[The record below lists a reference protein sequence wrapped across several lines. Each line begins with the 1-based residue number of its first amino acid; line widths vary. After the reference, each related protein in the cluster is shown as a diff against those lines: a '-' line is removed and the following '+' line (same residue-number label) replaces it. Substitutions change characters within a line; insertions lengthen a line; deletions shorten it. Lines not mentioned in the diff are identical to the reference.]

1 MRAKLEEMDRYYLEY
16 VAKLTP
22 ADLERIIRYK
32 SLAGEEFS
40 NPLWQ
45 ILHQLSNHATYHRG
59 QVVTLLRQLG
69 AKAVSTD
76 LIGFYREQAAR
87 RKRLKSPENINKLET
102 IHTVEWMK
110 QVARQARAEERPA
123 GFVPTMGA
131 LHEGHMSLVRA
142 AMAECQPVIASIF
155 VNPTQ
160 FGPNEDLQKYP
171 RTLEADRK
179 RLEEAGVDYLFAPE
193 AAEMYP
199 QGFRTWVN
207 VEGLSDRLEGRVRP
221 GHFRGVTTVVLKL
234 LSIVQPQKAFFGR
247 KDAQQARLIQQMARD
262 LHLDSE
268 IIVCPIVREPDGL
281 AMSSR
286 NAYLNPDERRAA
298 TVLYR
303 ALDGARRSIERGERD
318 ALRLVAAMRE
328 VMRAEPL
335 AQPDY
340 VELVDAET
348 LEPVTRLRGTCL
360 ALLAARIGT
369 VRLIDNLLI
378 EERDGAFLA
387 TL

>member
-1 MRAKLEEMDRYYLEY
+1 
-16 VAKLTP
+16 
-22 ADLERIIRYK
+22 
-32 SLAGEEFS
+32 
-40 NPLWQ
+40 
-45 ILHQLSNHATYHRG
+45 
-59 QVVTLLRQLG
+59 
-69 AKAVSTD
+69 
-76 LIGFYREQAAR
+76 
-87 RKRLKSPENINKLET
+87 
-102 IHTVEWMK
+102 MK

-131 LHEGHMSLVRA
+131 LHEGHLSLVRA
-142 AMAECQPVIASIF
+142 ALAECRPVIVSIF

-160 FGPNEDLQKYP
+160 FGPQEDFQKYP

-179 RLEEAGVDYLFAPE
+179 CLEEAGVDYLFAPE
-193 AAEMYP
+193 AGEMYP

-234 LSIVQPQKAFFGR
+234 LGIVQPQKAFFGR

-268 IIVCPIVREPDGL
+268 IIVRPIVREPDGL

-286 NAYLNPDERRAA
+286 NAYLNSDERRAA

-303 ALDGARRSIERGERD
+303 ALDGARRSIERGDRD

-348 LEPVTRLRGTCL
+348 LDPVTRLCGTCL
-360 ALLAARIGT
+360 ALLATRVGA

>member
-1 MRAKLEEMDRYYLEY
+1 
-16 VAKLTP
+16 
-22 ADLERIIRYK
+22 
-32 SLAGEEFS
+32 
-40 NPLWQ
+40 
-45 ILHQLSNHATYHRG
+45 
-59 QVVTLLRQLG
+59 
-69 AKAVSTD
+69 
-76 LIGFYREQAAR
+76 
-87 RKRLKSPENINKLET
+87 
-102 IHTVEWMK
+102 MK
-110 QVARQARAEERPA
+110 QVARQARTEGRPV

-155 VNPTQ
+155 VNPAQ
-160 FGPNEDLQKYP
+160 FGPGEDLQKYP
-171 RTLEADRK
+171 RTFESDRS
-179 RLEEAGVDYLFAPE
+179 RLEETGVGYLFAPE
-193 AAEMYP
+193 AGEMYP

-221 GHFRGVTTVVLKL
+221 GHFRGVTTIVLKL
-234 LSIVQPQKAFFGR
+234 LEIVQPQKAFFGR

-298 TVLYR
+298 TVLHR
-303 ALDGARRSIERGERD
+303 ALDGARLAIERGERD
-318 ALRLVAAMRE
+318 ALRLTAAIRE
-328 VMRAEPL
+328 IIGREPL
-335 AQPDY
+335 ARMDY

-348 LEPVTRLRGTCL
+348 LEPVTRLRRTCL
-360 ALLAARIGT
+360 ALLAARFGAT
-369 VRLIDNLLI
+369 RLIDNLLI
-378 EERDGAFLA
+378 EERDSAFLA